1 MGRRSNTDTRR
12 QQIVDALAAE
22 MAEGG
27 YARAST
33 RSIAERAGLAS
44 GLVHYHFSSKEA
56 ILLALLEQLIASAD
70 ARFEAGSQGA
80 RLPRAILV
88 AFVSARL
95 GLGGEPEAQQVGLW
109 VNLIAE
115 AMGMPEVRHRLS
127 AWFARDLRRLAR
139 LFRQCGVREPGAK
152 AATLLS
158 MLLGSFSLHAI
169 GVPGVPRGYA
179 EAQALAWLGA
189 LLAE

>member
-12 QQIVDALAAE
+12 QQIVAALAAE

-33 RSIAERAGLAS
+33 RSIAERAGLAP
-44 GLVHYHFSSKEA
+44 GLVHYHFDSKEA

-70 ARFEAGSQGA
+70 ARFEAAAEGA
-80 RLPRAILV
+80 GHPPAILE

-95 GLGGEPEAQQVGLW
+95 GPGSEREAQQVGLW

-115 AMGMPEVRHRLS
+115 AMGMPEVRRRLS
-127 AWFARDLRRLAR
+127 AWFAHDLRRLAR
-139 LFRQCGVREPGAK
+139 LFRQCGASEPGAK

-169 GVPGVPRGYA
+169 CVPGVPRGYA
-179 EAQALAWLGA
+179 EAQTLAWLKTV
-189 LLAE
+189 LTQ